1 VDEPDDDDDVTP
13 TTPSARVLTVD
24 DDPLI
29 LALVRR
35 TLSRAGFAVDS
46 AADGR
51 EALSQIAANR
61 YDVIVTDVRMPTLG
75 GLDLLRA
82 VRSHDL
88 DVPIVLMTGKPD
100 FDSAHAAVEYGAFR
114 YVVKP
119 FDPRALLAVVEHAA
133 TFARVARL
141 RREAS
146 EMAGETDRQLGD
158 RASLDARFEK
168 ALAGIYMAYQPIV
181 ECHTERVLA
190 YEALVRSDEPAL
202 ASAPGLLDA
211 AQRLGRAE
219 ELGRRIRACVAAAA
233 NKAPPDALLCVNVSA
248 AELSDDELYDPEA
261 PLSRIAD
268 RVVLEITERATFDS
282 VDRLSARRYRLGELG
297 YRIAIDDL
305 GAGYAGLATFAR
317 LEPEFVKLDASLVRE
332 VDKRPR
338 KLRLVEGMT
347 ALCMRLKMRVV
358 AEGVETRSELDAL
371 VRAGV
376 DLCQGHLFG
385 KPERAFAAPQWASW
399 AWTESHARPDHH

>member
-1 VDEPDDDDDVTP
+1 MDDGADDRDATSP
-13 TTPSARVLTVD
+13 TPSARVLAVD

-35 TLSRAGFAVDS
+35 TLVQAGFVVD
-46 AADGR
+46 AASDGR
-51 EALSQIAANR
+51 EALTRIAGQR

-82 VRSHDL
+82 VRAHDL
-88 DVPIVLMTGKPD
+88 DVPVVLMTGKPD

-119 FDPRALLAVVEHAA
+119 FEPRALLEVVERAS

-141 RREAS
+141 RREAA
-146 EMAGETDRQLGD
+146 ELAGETDHQLGD
-158 RASLDARFEK
+158 RASLDARFDN
-168 ALAGIYMAYQPIV
+168 ALATLYMTYQPIV
-181 ECHTERVLA
+181 ECHTERVMA
-190 YEALVRSDEPAL
+190 YEALVRSEEPAL
-202 ASAPGLLDA
+202 SSALGMLDA
-211 AQRLGRAE
+211 AGRLGRSE
-219 ELGRRIRACVAAAA
+219 ELGRVIRGRVAAAA
-233 NKAPPDALLCVNVSA
+233 SLAPPDALLFVNLSI
-248 AELSDDELYDPEA
+248 AELGDDELYDPEA
-261 PLSRIAD
+261 PLSRIAH
-268 RVVLEITERATFDS
+268 RVVLEITERATFDH

-317 LEPEFVKLDASLVRE
+317 LEPEFVKLDPSLVRD

-347 ALCMRLKMRVV
+347 ALCLRLKMRVI
-358 AEGVETRSELDAL
+358 AEGVETRAELQAL
-371 VRAGV
+371 ERCGV
-376 DLCQGHLFG
+376 DLCQGHLFAR
-385 KPERAFAAPQWASW
+385 PERAFSAPAPS
-399 AWTESHARPDHH
+399 AWPWPEPHARTGHH